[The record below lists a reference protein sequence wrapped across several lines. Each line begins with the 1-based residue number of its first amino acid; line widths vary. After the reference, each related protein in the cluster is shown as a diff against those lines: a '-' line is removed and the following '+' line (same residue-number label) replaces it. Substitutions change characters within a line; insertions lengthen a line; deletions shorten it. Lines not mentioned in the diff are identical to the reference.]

1 MWDVPSGMVGACTCA
16 NASCLPSC
24 VVRLC
29 HCVSCAILACHLYL
43 GILYGIVGVVILALE
58 KSERTEV
65 DEVSL
70 EFAHAKV
77 QHDTQRARSLRPHI
91 VTVCRCS
98 RGQLLCPFSLS
109 SLDAPGILRRG
120 SRQKTWSLIGRNQ
133 RKHRWIW
140 TKYNDLCAA
149 LTVLCA
155 LLKRGPWRWD
165 FQDFKKVEPIVCTA
179 GSPTGQSGRQRR
191 RTLPHPRQRS
201 TVVIYHISTPSQPP
215 SLSTRLAERLPRRPR
230 LTAARSLARP
240 DRKGVARRG
249 DGRGRG
255 PKRGRRARTK
265 GRCRRAATSRAKSW
279 RRRRCAGRG
288 ATEPESGRR
297 RGRSAVGKCR
307 SPESSRRRAARA
319 RA

>member
-1 MWDVPSGMVGACTCA
+1 MCRAGWSGLARVPMPPACPRAWCA
-16 NASCLPSC
+16 YATASRAPSSPAISTSASYTASSESSSLPSRSRS
-24 VVRLC
+24 VRRWTRCRWSLRTPRYSTT
-29 HCVSCAILACHLYL
+29 HRALA
-43 GILYGIVGVVILALE
+43 V
-58 KSERTEV
+58 
-65 DEVSL
+65 
-70 EFAHAKV
+70 
-77 QHDTQRARSLRPHI
+77 RSLRPHI

-133 RKHRWIW
+133 RKHRAQI
-140 TKYNDLCAA
+140 NQCNEQGAA

-155 LLKRGPWRWD
+155 LLKRWCGI
-165 FQDFKKVEPIVCTA
+165 FKISRKSRTRCMYGRLSDRPERPTEA
-179 GSPTGQSGRQRR
+179 TDSSPSQT
-191 RTLPHPRQRS
+191 TLNGGY
-201 TVVIYHISTPSQPP
+201 IHISTPSQPP

>member
-1 MWDVPSGMVGACTCA
+1 MMWDVPSGMVGACTCA

-165 FQDFKKVEPIVCTA
+165 FQE
-179 GSPTGQSGRQRR
+179 
-191 RTLPHPRQRS
+191 
-201 TVVIYHISTPSQPP
+201 IS
-215 SLSTRLAERLPRRPR
+215 
-230 LTAARSLARP
+230 
-240 DRKGVARRG
+240 RK
-249 DGRGRG
+249 
-255 PKRGRRARTK
+255 
-265 GRCRRAATSRAKSW
+265 
-279 RRRRCAGRG
+279 
-288 ATEPESGRR
+288 
-297 RGRSAVGKCR
+297 
-307 SPESSRRRAARA
+307 
-319 RA
+319 